1 VLVALNTITRTSFI
15 PLKISAVNLKLFK

>member
-15 PLKISAVNLKLFK
+15 PLKMSAVNLKLFK